1 MREDWIDAVKGLGI
15 ILVLMIHSCG
25 MPTIAGYSFTP
36 GVIPVFFVL
45 AGLTFKQESI
55 KIGIIKK
62 SKRLLI
68 PYFFYSLVTIIF
80 ASLYFGDYG
89 HIFERLYGVVYG
101 RYYLYPYYVEN
112 NRILMMETAPMWFL
126 LAMFLS
132 FVWLYF
138 FHNIKNNFFR
148 FSFLSILVIVPFLTQ
163 NLPILL
169 PWSLDT
175 STFFT
180 LFILIGEKMKSVLD
194 YIIKKSVILNIT
206 YILVALVLFYII
218 RSYNGTINISIKQY
232 GNLGFVSVVFL
243 FALGV
248 LESFSIMSVAKLLRE
263 TIIIKVFSVIGH
275 HSMRL
280 MCIHYFI
287 FLLVSNIF
295 GVNVKDG
302 IIAVSLILLSFL
314 VSILLKKLYNLTGL
328 TICKYL

>member
-1 MREDWIDAVKGLGI
+1 MREDWIDAAKGFGI
-15 ILVLMIHSCG
+15 ILVMMLHSCG
-25 MPTIAGYSFTP
+25 MPSIAGCSFTP

-45 AGLTFKQESI
+45 AGLTFKQEDI
-55 KIGIIKK
+55 KTGIIKK

-68 PYFFYSLVTIIF
+68 PYFFYSLATILF
-80 ASLYFGDYG
+80 ATLYFGDHG
-89 HIFERLYGVVYG
+89 HIFDRLFGVVYG

-132 FVWLYF
+132 FVWLYC
-138 FHNIKNNFFR
+138 FHNIKNKYLR

-163 NLPILL
+163 KLPYLM

-180 LFILIGEKMKSVLD
+180 LFILIGEKMKRVLD
-194 YIIKKSVILNIT
+194 DIIKKSVILNFV
-206 YILVALVLFYII
+206 YVLVALFLFYIL
-218 RSYNGTINISIKQY
+218 RSYNGTINISIRQY
-232 GNLGFVSVVFL
+232 GNLGFVSVVLL
-243 FALGV
+243 FILGV
-248 LESFSIMSVAKLLRE
+248 LESFSIMSVAKLLSG
-263 TIIIKVFSVIGH
+263 TIIIKALSVIGH

-287 FLLVSNIF
+287 FLIVSNILR
-295 GVNVKDG
+295 VNVKDG
-302 IIAVSLILLSFL
+302 IIALALIILSFL
-314 VSILLKKLYNLTGL
+314 ISILLKKLYDLTGL